1 MNKLSTDNYDF
12 TIGYILPAHRSFS
25 NGELDLNIVEKNQDL
40 ISDNLNKIL
49 FKKLIKKMT
58 NSEKINFQKL
68 IQKNLLSSHMRII
81 AKK

>member
-1 MNKLSTDNYDF
+1 MT
-12 TIGYILPAHRSFS
+12 
-25 NGELDLNIVEKNQDL
+25 EKNQDL